1 MAISFPLSLPSAGG
15 IRGVTISMLDAVGVG
30 ESPFT
35 FSAET
40 FEHAGKRWGMQVQLI
55 PMKRADAEQW
65 VTFFASL
72 RGRRGTFLM
81 GDPIGATPRGVATGT
96 PLVKGASQTGGTLLT
111 DGWTPGVNGILLAGD
126 WVQLGTGLSSRLHKV
141 LQDVTSDG
149 SGNATLELW
158 PGPRTAPADNEAIV
172 VSNTKSLWR
181 LADNTRSY
189 DIGLMQMF
197 GLGFSCVEAL

>member
-1 MAISFPLSLPSAGG
+1 MAITFPLSLPSVGG
-15 IRGVTISMLDAVGVG
+15 ISGITITMVDVVGVG

-35 FSAET
+35 LSQET
-40 FEHAGKRWGMQVQLI
+40 FEHAGKGFEATVQVAR
-55 PMKRADAEQW
+55 MARAEAEQW
-65 VTFFASL
+65 IAFLAAL

-111 DGWTPGVNGILLAGD
+111 DGWTPGVTGILKTGD
-126 WVQLGTGLSSRLHKV
+126 WIQLGSGSSSRMHKM
-141 LQDVTSDG
+141 LQDADSDG

-172 VSNTKSLWR
+172 VSNAKSLWR
-181 LADNTRSY
+181 LASNSRSY
-189 DIGLMQMF
+189 DIGTAMII
-197 GLGFSCVEAL
+197 GLGFNCVEAL